1 MRGDNRFPGGA
12 RGGEGADGQTTAER
26 SGAAR
31 ARGARPTRELPV
43 SGEGLP
49 IPEPV
54 LACGSGPR
62 ISLEPARQE
71 GAPSSLLAPPAGGAS
86 SEDRRRIERAGVT
99 TGCSRSSKSFWDR
112 EEEVGTAPLLGAE
125 LEPGARVRQYEI
137 LQKIGEGGMG
147 VVFLAQ
153 DLRLGRHVAI
163 KFLHASQ
170 PELTQRFLIEAR
182 ATARC
187 QHDNIVVV
195 YEVGELGD
203 SPYIVLE
210 FLHGQP
216 LSALTGRGQRL
227 PYPRAVEIMC
237 AVVRALRCAHGQGIV
252 HRDLKPDNVFL
263 TDGGSVKVLD
273 FGIAKV
279 LQGEPPRTSALSP
292 RLPSPIELTM
302 GNELGLT
309 QVGTIMGTVQYMSPE
324 QWGLEVDI
332 DHRTDL
338 WACGILLYR
347 MICGQHPL
355 HPLEGN
361 QLMSTAQLAVP
372 MPSLAAA
379 APPEVPRELV
389 EVVDRCLMKAKAQ
402 RWQSAG
408 ELLAALE
415 PFLPARSAP
424 EVPLSVYAAASRPT
438 GPAAS
443 SSAR

>member
-1 MRGDNRFPGGA
+1 MPNQSPSSVPAPLDGGC
-12 RGGEGADGQTTAER
+12 
-26 SGAAR
+26 
-31 ARGARPTRELPV
+31 
-43 SGEGLP
+43 
-49 IPEPV
+49 
-54 LACGSGPR
+54 ACG
-62 ISLEPARQE
+62 
-71 GAPSSLLAPPAGGAS
+71 
-86 SEDRRRIERAGVT
+86 V
-99 TGCSRSSKSFWDR
+99 
-112 EEEVGTAPLLGAE
+112 
-125 LEPGARVRQYEI
+125 VRYRM
-137 LQKIGEGGMG
+137 LDSPMF
-147 VVFLAQ
+147 V
-153 DLRLGRHVAI
+153 HCC
-163 KFLHASQ
+163 HC
-170 PELTQRFLIEAR
+170 T
-182 ATARC
+182 RC
-187 QHDNIVVV
+187 QRETGGPFAHHAMI
-195 YEVGELGD
+195 
-203 SPYIVLE
+203 E
-210 FLHGQP
+210 FNQ
-216 LSALTGRGQRL
+216 
-227 PYPRAVEIMC
+227 
-237 AVVRALRCAHGQGIV
+237 
-252 HRDLKPDNVFL
+252 F
-263 TDGGSVKVLD
+263 
-273 FGIAKV
+273 KV